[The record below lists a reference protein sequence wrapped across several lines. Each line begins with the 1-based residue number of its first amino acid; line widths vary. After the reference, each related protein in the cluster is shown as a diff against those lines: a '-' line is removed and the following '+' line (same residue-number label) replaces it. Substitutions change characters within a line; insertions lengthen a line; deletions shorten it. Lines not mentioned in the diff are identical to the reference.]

1 MKRDGS
7 EPLTPKQSVALASL
21 LAGKSAEAAAKDAG
35 VDPKT
40 VRKWVRR
47 DRRFIKE
54 FRIAQEMLL
63 GQAKTI
69 LTKAVGKAV
78 VVLLETM
85 TCDDPTLR
93 YRAASDN
100 FDRIERLIGE
110 GEIRRRLEALEDH
123 QSDRPRRTRPK

>member
-1 MKRDGS
+1 
-7 EPLTPKQSVALASL
+7 
-21 LAGKSAEAAAKDAG
+21 
-35 VDPKT
+35 
-40 VRKWVRR
+40 
-47 DRRFIKE
+47 
-54 FRIAQEMLL
+54 MLL

-123 QSDRPRRTRPK
+123 QSGRPRRTRPK